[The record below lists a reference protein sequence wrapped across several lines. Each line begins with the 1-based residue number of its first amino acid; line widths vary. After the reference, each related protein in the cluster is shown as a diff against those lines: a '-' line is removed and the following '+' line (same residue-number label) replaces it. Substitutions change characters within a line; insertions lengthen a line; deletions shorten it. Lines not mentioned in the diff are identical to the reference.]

1 MKRLIAQ
8 RPVLYLGRT
17 YQAGDTLPANDER
30 MVTAW
35 LKAKTAAWSGQ
46 EAAERKETGGGTV
59 DTGSEKPAENAS
71 QEAVKGHLDAEQ
83 LGEMTKADL
92 EKLAADMGVE
102 LPKGATKAQIVEK
115 LAAVTVEAPAEAV
128 EA

>member
-46 EAAERKETGGGTV
+46 EATERKETGGGTV
-59 DTGSEKPAENAS
+59 DAGGEKPAENAN